1 MLTRLLNG
9 RRPTWPDLLLS
20 LAVTVAGLVESYG
33 RQGAGYG
40 QIENPM
46 TMAAGAIVSGV
57 LLLFRRAFPMTALLM
72 LTVLGFAMQRTT
84 NPEYYAAWHFYS
96 TLILL
101 HSVAS
106 AAELRSRRG
115 IAGLFCLLIAYGHL
129 QTLRLVDI
137 PEVLISAIFV
147 GVAYTSG
154 ILLRRQMD
162 RTARLAQHTTRLE
175 MEREER
181 ARWAVAEERARIA
194 RELHDIVSHNV
205 SLMTLHVG
213 GVRRML
219 GDDRERERERTL
231 LLGVEQA
238 GREAVAELT
247 LMLGMLRSLGDGDV
261 PAPQP
266 GLDRLDELIAQVREA
281 GPRIEPRIIG
291 TPTPLSSGLD
301 LSAYRL
307 IQEALTNV
315 LKHARASNVD
325 ITIAYGPAEL
335 SILVIN
341 DGADPAVGDTARRP
355 PEGGHGLIGMRERIE
370 MHGGELSVGPIPGGH
385 YRVFA
390 RFPLG
395 DPVGV
400 G

>member
-1 MLTRLLNG
+1 MLTRLFRG

-20 LAVTVAGLVESYG
+20 LAVTVAGLVESFG
-33 RQGAGYG
+33 RQGIGYD
-40 QIENPM
+40 QIENP
-46 TMAAGAIVSGV
+46 TPMAVGAILSGA

-72 LTVLGFAMQRTT
+72 LTALGFAVQKMT
-84 NPEYYAAWHFYS
+84 NAEYYAAWHFYS

-101 HSVAS
+101 HTVAS

-115 IAGLFCLLIAYGHL
+115 IAGLGCLLIAYGHL
-129 QTLRLVDI
+129 QTLSHIDI

-162 RTARLAQHTTRLE
+162 RTARLAQHSTRLE

-219 GDDRERERERTL
+219 GDGPERERERAS

-238 GREAVAELT
+238 GRETVGELR
-247 LMLGMLRSLGDGDV
+247 LMLGMLRSSGDGD
-261 PAPQP
+261 APTSQP
-266 GLDRLDELIAQVREA
+266 GLDRLDELIGQVREA
-281 GPRIEPRIIG
+281 GPQIELRVIG
-291 TPTPLSSGLD
+291 TPMPLSSGLD

-315 LKHARASNVD
+315 LKHARASGVD

-341 DGADPAVGDTARRP
+341 DGAGPDDGAARRP
-355 PEGGHGLIGMRERIE
+355 SDGGHGLIGMRERTE
-370 MHGGELSVGPIPGGH
+370 MHGGELSAGPIAGGG

-395 DPVGV
+395 DPVKSG
-400 G
+400 

>member
-1 MLTRLLNG
+1 MLTRLF
-9 RRPTWPDLLLS
+9 RRWRPTWPDLLLS
-20 LAVTVAGLVESYG
+20 LAVTVAGLVESFG
-33 RQGAGYG
+33 RQGLGYD
-40 QIENPM
+40 QIENP
-46 TMAAGAIVSGV
+46 TPMAVGAILSGV
-57 LLLFRRAFPMTALLM
+57 LLLFRRTFPMTALLA
-72 LTVLGFAMQRTT
+72 LTVLGFAVQRMT
-84 NPEYYAAWHFYS
+84 NAEYYAAWHLYS

-101 HSVAS
+101 HGVAS

-115 IAGLFCLLIAYGHL
+115 IAGLGCLLIAYGHL
-129 QTLRLVDI
+129 QTLRHVDV
-137 PEVLISAIFV
+137 PEVLITAIFV

-162 RTARLAQHTTRLE
+162 RTTRLARHSTRLE

-219 GDDRERERERTL
+219 GDGQERERTL

-238 GREAVAELT
+238 GRETIGELM
-247 LMLGMLRSLGDGDV
+247 LMLGMLRS
-261 PAPQP
+261 APQP

-281 GPRIEPRIIG
+281 GPKIELRIIG
-291 TPTPLSSGLD
+291 TPAPLSSGLD

-307 IQEALTNV
+307 VQEALTNV
-315 LKHARASNVD
+315 LKHARAANVD

-341 DGADPAVGDTARRP
+341 DGAGPDDGAARLLP
-355 PEGGHGLIGMRERIE
+355 DGGHGLVGMRERTE
-370 MHGGELSVGPIPGGH
+370 MHGGELSVGPIAGGH

-395 DPVGV
+395 
-400 G
+400 

>member
-1 MLTRLLNG
+1 MLTRLFRG
-9 RRPTWPDLLLS
+9 WRPTWPDLLLS
-20 LAVTVAGLVESYG
+20 LAVTVAGLVESFG
-33 RQGAGYG
+33 RQGLGYD
-40 QIENPM
+40 QIENP
-46 TMAAGAIVSGV
+46 TPMAVGAIVSGV
-57 LLLFRRAFPMTALLM
+57 LLLFRRTFPMTALLA
-72 LTVLGFAMQRTT
+72 LTVLGFAVQRMT
-84 NPEYYAAWHFYS
+84 NAEYYAAWHLYS

-101 HSVAS
+101 HGVAS

-115 IAGLFCLLIAYGHL
+115 IAGLGCLLVAYGHL
-129 QTLRLVDI
+129 QTLRHVDV
-137 PEVLISAIFV
+137 PEVLITAIFV

-162 RTARLAQHTTRLE
+162 RTARLARHSTRLE

-219 GDDRERERERTL
+219 GDGQERERAL

-238 GREAVAELT
+238 GRETVGELM
-247 LMLGMLRSLGDGDV
+247 LMLGMLRASIGGD
-261 PAPQP
+261 PPTPQP
-266 GLDRLDELIAQVREA
+266 GLDRLDELVAQVGEA
-281 GPRIEPRIIG
+281 GPQIESRIIG
-291 TPTPLSSGLD
+291 TPVPLSSGLD

-307 IQEALTNV
+307 VQEALTNV
-315 LKHARASNVD
+315 LKHARASSVD

-341 DGADPAVGDTARRP
+341 DGAGPDDDAVRRLP
-355 PEGGHGLIGMRERIE
+355 DGGHGLIGMRERTE
-370 MHGGELSVGPIPGGH
+370 MHGGELSVGPIAGGN

-395 DPVGV
+395 
-400 G
+400 

>member
-1 MLTRLLNG
+1 MLTRL
-9 RRPTWPDLLLS
+9 TWPDLLLS
-20 LAVTVAGLVESYG
+20 LAVTVAGLVESFG
-33 RQGAGYG
+33 RQGLGYD
-40 QIENPM
+40 QIENP
-46 TMAAGAIVSGV
+46 TPMAVGAILSGV
-57 LLLFRRAFPMTALLM
+57 LLLFRRTFPMTALLA
-72 LTVLGFAMQRTT
+72 LTVLGFAVQRMT
-84 NPEYYAAWHFYS
+84 NAEYYAAWHLYS

-101 HSVAS
+101 HGVAS

-115 IAGLFCLLIAYGHL
+115 IAGLGCLLIAYGHL
-129 QTLRLVDI
+129 QTLRHVDV
-137 PEVLISAIFV
+137 PEVLITAIFV

-162 RTARLAQHTTRLE
+162 RTTRLARHSTRLE

-219 GDDRERERERTL
+219 GDGQERERTL

-238 GREAVAELT
+238 GRETIGELM
-247 LMLGMLRSLGDGDV
+247 LMLGMLRS
-261 PAPQP
+261 APQP

-281 GPRIEPRIIG
+281 GPKIELRIIG
-291 TPTPLSSGLD
+291 TPAPLSSGLD

-307 IQEALTNV
+307 VQEALTNV

-341 DGADPAVGDTARRP
+341 DGAGPDDGAAHPLPD
-355 PEGGHGLIGMRERIE
+355 GGHGLIGMRERTE
-370 MHGGELSVGPIPGGH
+370 MHGGELSVGPIAGGH

-395 DPVGV
+395 
-400 G
+400 